1 MRRKIE
7 PPAWQHV
14 AATRRSLIES
24 KIPPEWRVPGE
35 LLKSKNFVDLPRRCG
50 IMTEQELSITELSAV
65 EIVSLIQ
72 AGKISAVATTK
83 AFCKRAAIAHQ
94 AVRNTNPSYERHTSR
109 GLHC

>member
-1 MRRKIE
+1 MRRKID

-24 KIPPEWRVPGE
+24 KIPPEWRVPEE
-35 LLKSKNFVDLPRRCG
+35 LLQSKNLVDLPRKCG

-65 EIVSLIQ
+65 EIVSAIQ
-72 AGKISAVATTK
+72 TNKISAVDTTT

-94 AVRNTNPSYERHTSR
+94 AVRKTLCFHDE
-109 GLHC
+109 